1 MDVLFLRP
9 LNVKQHAVQLEY
21 TFFQCTCLIGNLT
34 RLRGWVS
41 SRFALNH
48 DVKVDEFL
56 GEGGHV
62 VLEAELVFADMVRR
76 EHVVALPLALAN
88 EHDLAVRVLDLEV
101 DVERPSGLHLCN
113 VGCH

>member
-1 MDVLFLRP
+1 MDVLFLRS

-48 DVKVDEFL
+48 DIKVDEFL

-62 VLEAELVFADMVRR
+62 VLEAESIFANGVGSQDI
-76 EHVVALPLALAN
+76 VALTFTNAIEEDFVIGILYFK
-88 EHDLAVRVLDLEV
+88 V
-101 DVERPSGLHLCN
+101 DIEGAS
-113 VGCH
+113 